1 MVKNTTGG
9 NKSKGMA
16 RKNVSNDK
24 QKSTLRISE
33 DECEIYAIVEK
44 YHGNKMCDVLCM
56 DGESRLCHI
65 RGKFSGKGKRD
76 NTVAKNTWVLVGIR
90 EYETVKDGKKPNCDL
105 LEVYND
111 KEKQTL
117 KSTVKAQWSLFTKM
131 ETTSSFNEEEAPEE
145 LSFQFMDNTTEEHL
159 KLMKASLVID
169 KENSTT
175 VEAQEEDWIDVNEL

>member
-1 MVKNTTGG
+1 MVRNITGG
-9 NKSKGMA
+9 SKSKGMA

-33 DECEIYAIVEK
+33 DEYEMYAIVEK
-44 YHGNKMCDVLCM
+44 YHGNKMCDVLCI

-90 EYETVKDGKKPNCDL
+90 EYETVKEGKKANCDL

-111 KEKQTL
+111 KEKETL
-117 KSTVKAQWSLFTKM
+117 KSTIKAQWSLFTKM
-131 ETTSSFNEEEAPEE
+131 EMSDSVDDTETDNFI
-145 LSFQFMDNTTEEHL
+145 QFMDKTTEDHL
-159 KLMKASLVID
+159 NLMKASLTI
-169 KENSTT
+169 NSESSTS
-175 VEAQEEDWIDVNEL
+175 VEEQVDWVNVDDL

>member
-9 NKSKGMA
+9 NKSKGFA
-16 RKNVSNDK
+16 RKNAGSGK
-24 QKSTLRISE
+24 EKTTRISE
-33 DECEIYAIVEK
+33 DACEMYAIVEK
-44 YHGNKMCDVLCM
+44 YHGNKMCDVLCI

-131 ETTSSFNEEEAPEE
+131 ETSSSFNEEEAQEE
-145 LSFQFMDNTTEEHL
+145 SHFQFMDNTTEEHL

-169 KENSTT
+169 KENSTE
-175 VEAQEEDWIDVNEL
+175 VEAQEEDWIDVNDI

>member
-33 DECEIYAIVEK
+33 DECEMYAIVEK

-76 NTVAKNTWVLVGIR
+76 NTVAKNTWILVGIR
-90 EYETVKDGKKPNCDL
+90 EYETVKEGKKANCDL

-111 KEKQTL
+111 KEKETL

-131 ETTSSFNEEEAPEE
+131 EMHDSVDDTESDNFI
-145 LSFQFMDNTTEEHL
+145 QFMDNTTEDHL
-159 KLMKASLVID
+159 NLMKASLTINPESSV
-169 KENSTT
+169 S
-175 VEAQEEDWIDVNEL
+175 VEQQVDWVNVDDL

>member
-1 MVKNTTGG
+1 MVKNLTGG

-16 RKNVSNDK
+16 RKNANSDK
-24 QKSTLRISE
+24 EKTTRTSLNE
-33 DECEIYAIVEK
+33 LEMYAIVEK
-44 YHGNKMCDVLCM
+44 YHGNKMCDVLCI

-90 EYETVKDGKKPNCDL
+90 DYETVKDGKKANCDL

-111 KEKQTL
+111 KEKETL

-131 ETTSSFNEEEAPEE
+131 EMSNSFNEVEEE
-145 LSFQFMDNTTEEHL
+145 SVFQFMDKTTEDHL
-159 KLMKASLVID
+159 NLMKASLAIN
-169 KENSTT
+169 KENPTT
-175 VEAQEEDWIDVNEL
+175 VEEQEEEEDWIDVNDI

>member
-1 MVKNTTGG
+1 MVRNITGG
-9 NKSKGMA
+9 SKSKGMA

-33 DECEIYAIVEK
+33 DECEMYAIVEK

-76 NTVAKNTWVLVGIR
+76 NTVGKNTWVLVGIR
-90 EYETVKDGKKPNCDL
+90 EYETVKEGKKANCDL

-111 KEKQTL
+111 KEKETL

-131 ETTSSFNEEEAPEE
+131 EMNDSVDDTETDNFIK
-145 LSFQFMDNTTEEHL
+145 FMDKTTEDHL
-159 KLMKASLVID
+159 NLMKASLTI
-169 KENSTT
+169 NSESSAS
-175 VEAQEEDWIDVNEL
+175 VEQQVDWINVDEL